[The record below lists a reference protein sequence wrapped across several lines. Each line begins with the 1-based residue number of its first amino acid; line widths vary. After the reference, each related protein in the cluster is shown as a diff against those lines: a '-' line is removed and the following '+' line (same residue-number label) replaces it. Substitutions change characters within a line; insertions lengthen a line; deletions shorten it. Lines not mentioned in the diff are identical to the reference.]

1 MKMNIDLIWQKFLQG
16 GDDRSFSAIYNEY
29 VDELYSYGIQWGFRD
44 EICKDAIQDVFYKM
58 YISRNSLKQIKNP
71 AAYLLK
77 SYRYRLID
85 ILRKEVKTQYI
96 DLSDHFF
103 ISENNIL
110 EQIIDAEES
119 NLLKSKVEK
128 LLNRLSGQQ
137 REALYMKFSLG
148 LGYDEIGEILNINSD
163 SVKKLIYRTMKK
175 LREQF

>member
-58 YISRNSLKQIKNP
+58 YISRKSLKQIKNP

-119 NLLKSKVEK
+119 NLLKNKVEK

>member
-119 NLLKSKVEK
+119 NLLKNKVEK

-137 REALYMKFSLG
+137 REALYMKFLLG

>member
-1 MKMNIDLIWQKFLQG
+1 M
-16 GDDRSFSAIYNEY
+16 
-29 VDELYSYGIQWGFRD
+29 GIPGRD
-44 EICKDAIQDVFYKM
+44 IKDAIQDVFYKM

-119 NLLKSKVEK
+119 NLLKSKVKK